1 MPLKPICRL
10 ILLVFL
16 LPYSI
21 VMAQNVTLKNYKQ
34 KNGLP
39 SNEVYDIFQD
49 KNGVMWFATDR
60 GLANYNGTQFKKFEL
75 KDGLT
80 DITVFDF
87 FPQEND
93 QIWCTT
99 FNGKLFY
106 FENGSEKFIPYRYN
120 NVIENFFKE
129 KKLPGSLIISLAV
142 DAQNALHFFMASGF
156 YLKIDAKGTLT
167 YISEIKLPTEKPRYF
182 HYKAINKKQ
191 GIEYFSKQ
199 KSVFPPYAGIK
210 ESIKRFFS
218 FKGIK
223 VVYSERSVWIYPKNK
238 KPFLISGK
246 NSEPLESGEYD
257 VDHFWISY
265 RGKGIVVYDTNGAV
279 VKRGLNG
286 HSVSRVFKDNFN
298 SRWFSTV
305 DGGVF
310 YEQEVK
316 INKNILK
323 GTYIHSLTRNEE
335 GELFI
340 GCYNGDVYK
349 RNIKGAL
356 VLLHRGLTNKPA
368 IVQYYKAEKCT
379 YYMVDE
385 MLYTDTGKKMICTG
399 GVLKA
404 SDDTPVPIISRFGL
418 LNVIEDVQVRKTDTL
433 LFRIHDVSEHDGN
446 YYAAWMKGIKVSKGG
461 KKYVTINNRL
471 LNYRFD
477 DMDYEPERKV
487 FYLASLGGGVVVYN
501 PHTGKTMS
509 IDKSKGLSDDLVT
522 EVYIEDKNT
531 IWACTNYGLNR
542 ITFNKDGTFKVHYI
556 TTSDGLSENQIRDV
570 EIVKDTI
577 YVATANGLCSIA
589 KNNFET
595 IFNKRKYF
603 LRLSSIAI
611 NNTIL
616 EEPAKQLSLSYDRNQ
631 LNFGVESVAYGRKEQ
646 VYRYKLKGLHENWN
660 YTSDRKIA
668 YEFIPPGHYELQ
680 VQVLEDNRLFSDE
693 MIRLPI
699 TIRNPFWITWWFIII
714 VTAGVTALIYL
725 FFRIRVLTYNKDII
739 RELLRLWVRK
749 IKKKEKYF
757 VFKEQ
762 GKEIRIPTN
771 TILYVKSS
779 GNYMDI
785 VTEEK
790 VYVMRCKIG
799 DFISKVP
806 DPLEFLRVHRS
817 YIIRIDKVEQK
828 TKKMVLIKKQEIP
841 VGETYLEELDKI
853 VF

>member
-1 MPLKPICRL
+1 MPLKPIYRL

-16 LPYSI
+16 LPYMNI
-21 VMAQNVTLKNYKQ
+21 VAQNVTLKNFKQ
-34 KNGLP
+34 ENGLP
-39 SNEVYDIFQD
+39 SNEVYDVFQD

-60 GLANYNGTQFKKFEL
+60 GLANYNGSKFKKFEP

-87 FPQEND
+87 FPQENN

-129 KKLPGSLIISLAV
+129 KKLSGFLIISLAV
-142 DAQNALHFFMASGF
+142 DAQNALHFFTGSGF
-156 YLKIDAKGTLT
+156 YLKIDRNGTLT
-167 YISEIKLPTEKPRYF
+167 CLSEIKLPTEEPRYF
-182 HYKAINKKQ
+182 HYKKINKKQ
-191 GIEYFSKQ
+191 GIEYFSER
-199 KSVFPPYAGIK
+199 KSGFIPYFGIK

-218 FKGIK
+218 FKDIK
-223 VVYSERSVWIYPKNK
+223 VVYSERSVWIYPKKGN
-238 KPFLISGK
+238 PRLISGE
-246 NSEPLESGEYD
+246 NFEPLESGEYD
-257 VDHFWISY
+257 ADHFWISY
-265 RGKGIVVYDTNGAV
+265 RGKGIVVYDTKGTV
-279 VKRGLNG
+279 VKRSLNG

-298 SRWFSTV
+298 SRWFSTIN
-305 DGGVF
+305 GGVF
-310 YEQEVK
+310 YEQEEK
-316 INKNILK
+316 IAKNILK
-323 GTYIHSLTRNEE
+323 GTYVHSLTRNED

-349 RNIKGAL
+349 RTKKGIL

-385 MLYTDTGKKMICTG
+385 TLYTDSGKKMICTG

-404 SDDTPVPIISRFGL
+404 SDDTPEPIISRFGL
-418 LNVIEDVQVRKTDTL
+418 LNVIEGVQVRKIDTL
-433 LFRIHDVSEHDGN
+433 MFRIHDVSEHDGN
-446 YYAAWMKGIKVSKGG
+446 YYCASMKGIKVSNGG
-461 KKYVTINNRL
+461 KYVAIKNRL

-477 DMDYEPERKV
+477 DMDYEPERNV
-487 FYLASLGGGVVVYN
+487 FYLASLGVGVVVYN
-501 PHTGKTMS
+501 PQTGRTMN

-531 IWACTNYGLNR
+531 IWACTNYGLSQIAFR
-542 ITFNKDGTFKVHYI
+542 DDGTFKVRYI

-570 EIVKDTI
+570 EVVNDTI
-577 YVATANGLCSIA
+577 YVATANGLCSFS
-589 KNNFET
+589 KNDFES
-595 IFNKRKYF
+595 IFNKRKYY
-603 LRLSSIAI
+603 LRLKDIAV
-611 NNTIL
+611 NN
-616 EEPAKQLSLSYDRNQ
+616 EAFDNEKEKLSLAYDKNQ
-631 LNFGVESVAYGRKEQ
+631 LDFWVESVTYGREKP

-699 TIRNPFWITWWFIII
+699 TIRNPFWTTWWFIII
-714 VTAGVTALIYL
+714 VIAGLAALIYL

-799 DFISKVP
+799 DFIGKVP

-817 YIIRIDKVEQK
+817 YIIRIDRVEQK
-828 TKKMVLIKKQEIP
+828 TKKMVLIGKQEIP
-841 VGETYLEELDKI
+841 VGETYIEELDKI